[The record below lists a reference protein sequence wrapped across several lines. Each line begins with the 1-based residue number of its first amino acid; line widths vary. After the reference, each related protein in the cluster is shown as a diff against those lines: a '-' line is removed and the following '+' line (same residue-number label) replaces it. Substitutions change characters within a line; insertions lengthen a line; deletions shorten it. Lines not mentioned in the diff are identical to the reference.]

1 MYGMIHRAARQMV
14 TEKFGAPLWA
24 RVETEAAT
32 SEDHFI
38 SGAPYSDDITFAVIR
53 AVATVTG
60 LTTDEVLRAFGQYW
74 IHFAGESA
82 FASVM
87 KMAGDDLPGFI
98 RQLDRMHRSIQA
110 ALPDAVLPE
119 FELVAH
125 DERGLVVRYRS
136 ERSGLEEFVVG
147 LLEGLLHRFDLTGSI
162 RTISEG
168 DSARFEITYSQT
180 QGS

>member
-1 MYGMIHRAARQMV
+1 MV
-14 TEKFGAPLWA
+14 TEKFGEPLWA
-24 RVETEAAT
+24 RVEAEAAT
-32 SEDHFI
+32 SEDHFV
-38 SGAPYSDDITFAVIR
+38 SGASYSDEITFAVIH
-53 AVATVTG
+53 AVATTTG
-60 LTTDEVLRAFGQYW
+60 LTTDQVLRAFGQYW
-74 IHFAGESA
+74 IQFAGESA

-87 KMAGDDLPGFI
+87 QMAGDDLPGFI

-110 ALPDAVLPE
+110 ALPEAVMPE

-125 DERGLVVRYRS
+125 DEHGLVVRYRS

-168 DSARFEITYSQT
+168 DAARFEITYSQT
-180 QGS
+180 HVS